1 MAKDRITMIMAIVK
15 VMTIFHIM
23 TVMINTV
30 FNAIGAITIK
40 NPSINMTG
48 AMIVLL
54 ATEIVANMTVTA
66 IVITI
71 ISSVETIV
79 NRVSVNKRP
88 L

>member
-1 MAKDRITMIMAIVK
+1 MIMAIVK

>member
-1 MAKDRITMIMAIVK
+1 MIMAIVK

-54 ATEIVANMTVTA
+54 TTEIVANMTATA

-71 ISSVETIV
+71 TSSVETIV
-79 NRVSVNKRP
+79 NRLSVNKRP